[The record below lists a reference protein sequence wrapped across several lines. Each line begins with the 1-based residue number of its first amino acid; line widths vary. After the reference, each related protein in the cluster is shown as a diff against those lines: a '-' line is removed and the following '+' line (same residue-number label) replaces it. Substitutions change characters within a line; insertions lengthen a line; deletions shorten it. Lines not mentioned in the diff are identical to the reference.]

1 MKTSHRWLLLGVFVA
16 IIALIV
22 VKTLSISKPESMVV
36 GTSTDAGSSP
46 RPMKE
51 KLPTVFRSDSH
62 QASAET
68 PEAAE
73 KHWQATTVPAQESD
87 QLELENV
94 AFLFRDY
101 RLALS
106 QLPTGTNAEIT
117 AALQGNNL
125 RQLRLPIPENAHI
138 NAQGELCDAWKTPY
152 FFHSISSSHIEIRS
166 AGPDQIMGNA
176 DDLSTKSQ

>member
-1 MKTSHRWLLLGVFVA
+1 MKTFHRWLILGVFIA
-16 IIALIV
+16 IIAVIV
-22 VKTLSISKPESMVV
+22 IKTLPISKPESMVV
-36 GTSTDAGSSP
+36 GTSTDSGSNP
-46 RPMKE
+46 RPVK
-51 KLPTVFRSDSH
+51 KKFPTVFRSDSH

-68 PEAAE
+68 PDATE
-73 KHWQATTVPAQESD
+73 KHWQATHAPAQERD
-87 QLELENV
+87 QLALEDV

-125 RQLRLPIPENAHI
+125 RQLRLSIPKNVHI

-166 AGPDQIMGNA
+166 AGPDQIMGNS

>member
-1 MKTSHRWLLLGVFVA
+1 MKTSHRWLILGVFVA

-22 VKTLSISKPESMVV
+22 IKNFSISKPESIVV
-36 GTSTDAGSSP
+36 GSSTDTVSSP
-46 RPMKE
+46 RPVKG

-68 PEAAE
+68 PDAAE
-73 KHWQATTVPAQESD
+73 KHWQATTAPAQESD

-125 RQLRLPIPENAHI
+125 RQLRLPIPENVHI

>member
-1 MKTSHRWLLLGVFVA
+1 MKTFHQWLLAGVFVA
-16 IIALIV
+16 FIAWIA
-22 VKTLSISKPESMVV
+22 VKTLSISKPESIVV
-36 GTSTDAGSSP
+36 GASTDTRSSSHTV
-46 RPMKE
+46 RK
-51 KLPTVFRSDSH
+51 KLSTVFRSDSH
-62 QASAET
+62 QASADT
-68 PEAAE
+68 PDEVE
-73 KHWQATTVPAQESD
+73 KHWQATTAPAQESD

-125 RQLRLPIPENAHI
+125 RQLRLPIPENVHI

-152 FFHSISSSHIEIRS
+152 FFHSISSTHIEIRS
-166 AGPDQIMGNA
+166 AGPDQIMGNS

>member
-1 MKTSHRWLLLGVFVA
+1 MKTSHRWLFLGVSVA

-36 GTSTDAGSSP
+36 GTTTDAGSSP

-73 KHWQATTVPAQESD
+73 KHWQATTAPAQESD

-152 FFHSISSSHIEIRS
+152 FFHSISSTHIEIRS
-166 AGPDQIMGNA
+166 AGPDRIMGNT
-176 DDLSTKSQ
+176 DDLSTQSQ

>member
-1 MKTSHRWLLLGVFVA
+1 MKTFHQWLLAGVFVTV
-16 IIALIV
+16 IALIA
-22 VKTLSISKPESMVV
+22 VKPLSISKPESIVV
-36 GTSTDAGSSP
+36 GASTDTRSSSHTV
-46 RPMKE
+46 RE

-62 QASAET
+62 EASADT
-68 PEAAE
+68 PDEAE
-73 KHWQATTVPAQESD
+73 KHWQATTAPAQESD

-125 RQLRLPIPENAHI
+125 RQLRLPIPENVHI